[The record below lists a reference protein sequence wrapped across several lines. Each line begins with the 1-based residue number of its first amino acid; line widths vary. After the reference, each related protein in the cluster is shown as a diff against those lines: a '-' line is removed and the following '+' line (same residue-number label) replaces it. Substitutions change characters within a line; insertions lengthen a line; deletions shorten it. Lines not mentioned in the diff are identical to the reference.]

1 MDRIVTLAADA
12 TPGRPRAGRRP
23 AGFSR
28 YVLVDADGEPT
39 GYLHL
44 KDVLDLDDGR
54 GRPARADTKFVRQ
67 LISVFAEAELE
78 DALAAMRRGGHHLAR
93 VLDKDGVTRGILFLE
108 DVIEEL
114 VGEVR
119 DATRR

>member
-1 MDRIVTLAADA
+1 M
-12 TPGRPRAGRRP
+12 
-23 AGFSR
+23 
-28 YVLVDADGEPT
+28 LVDADDEPV

-44 KDVLDLDDGR
+44 KDVLDLDPDEVD
-54 GRPARADTKFVRQ
+54 RPVPKKFVRQ
-67 LISVFAEAELE
+67 LTSVFAEAELE